1 MPLTSRNKSPFVLA
15 QLLSLAIALV
25 LFGLSFWEGRNAV
38 FLSLN
43 ADLGK
48 IADSFF
54 SFCTD
59 AAEGWIWIPYFILLV
74 TLFKKDG
81 RLILYNFL
89 ISTLLTQIPKQFIWP
104 NITRPTASGMDPLKI
119 HTVHGIELHILNSFP
134 SGHTATA
141 FTIFLLSVY
150 FFPQPRI
157 IFIGFIYAILCGYS
171 RIYLGQHFPLDIA
184 GGILVAIASFHI
196 SQWLRHSLRNSI

>member
-1 MPLTSRNKSPFVLA
+1 MSFSSRIKSPIVLA
-15 QLLSLAIALV
+15 QMISLAVALA
-25 LFGLSFWEGRNAV
+25 LFSLTFWEGRNAV

-54 SFCTD
+54 SFCTE
-59 AAEGWIWIPYFILLV
+59 AAEGWVWIPYFILLV
-74 TLFKKDG
+74 ALFKKDG

-104 NITRPTASGMDPLKI
+104 AITRPTASGMDPLKI
-119 HTVHGIELHILNSFP
+119 HTVPGIELHSLNSFP

-141 FTIFLLSVY
+141 FTIFLLTVY
-150 FFPQPRI
+150 FFPQSRI
-157 IFIGFIYAILCGYS
+157 IIIGLCYALLCGYS

-184 GGILVAIASFHI
+184 GGILVAIASIHI

>member
-1 MPLTSRNKSPFVLA
+1 MTNTSRIKSPIALA
-15 QLLSLAIALV
+15 QIVSLAIALIFI
-25 LFGLSFWEGRNAV
+25 LLSLWEGRNAV

-48 IADSFF
+48 KADTFF
-54 SFCTD
+54 SLCTD

-81 RLILYNFL
+81 RVIIYNFL
-89 ISTLLTQIPKQFIWP
+89 TSTLLTQIPKQFIWP
-104 NITRPTASGMDPLKI
+104 NSTRPTASGIDPLQI
-119 HTVHGIELHILNSFP
+119 HTIPGIELHSLNSFP

-141 FTIFLLSVY
+141 FTIFLLTVY

-157 IFIGFIYAILCGYS
+157 MMIGFIYALLCGYS

-184 GGILVAIASFHI
+184 GGILVAIASLHI

>member
-1 MPLTSRNKSPFVLA
+1 MSFSSRIQSPIVLA
-15 QLLSLAIALV
+15 QMISLAVALA
-25 LFGLSFWEGRNAV
+25 LFSLTFWEGRNAV

-54 SFCTD
+54 SFCTE
-59 AAEGWIWIPYFILLV
+59 AAEGWVWIPYFILLV
-74 TLFKKDG
+74 ALFKKDG

-104 NITRPTASGMDPLKI
+104 AITRPTASGMDPLQI
-119 HTVHGIELHILNSFP
+119 HTVPGIELHSLNSFP

-141 FTIFLLSVY
+141 FTIFLLTVY
-150 FFPQPRI
+150 FFPQSRI
-157 IFIGFIYAILCGYS
+157 IIIGLCYALLCGYS

-184 GGILVAIASFHI
+184 GGILVAIASIHI